1 MRDIDTA
8 WGMLR
13 DAKEADIKLALDDF
27 GTGYSSLTYLRRF
40 NLDVLKIDRSF
51 VAGIADSR
59 EDAAITQQLVAMA
72 HALDIAPVAEGVDSL
87 GPGPDPARH
96 GLRLRPGLLV
106 QPAPTDHGHRRLPGQ
121 RGRATRPTSPPAST
135 GPAVPRPDPTRC
147 PDPTELTVR
156 PEGRAGSGAASSP
169 HRWSTP
175 MAST

>member
-1 MRDIDTA
+1 MTEGSVMRDIDTA

-87 GPGPDPARH
+87 N
-96 GLRLRPGLLV
+96 V
-106 QPAPTDHGHRRLPGQ
+106 
-121 RGRATRPTSPPAST
+121 
-135 GPAVPRPDPTRC
+135 AV
-147 PDPTELTVR
+147 
-156 PEGRAGSGAASSP
+156 AGAIAFAHYSRFG
-169 HRWSTP
+169 
-175 MAST
+175 